1 MTSTLATIQL
11 AEVQRRT
18 IDILVYVDQVCRE
31 HHLKYTIYYGTLI
44 GLERHQGFIPWDD
57 DIDIV
62 MRRPDYERLLAIL
75 AKASR
80 YQLLSMNNRPHFR
93 YPFAKLVDKQT
104 RLVTKQLYA
113 PEDPLMGVFLD
124 IFPLDGLPSD
134 EAKRLAFYHETEQDR
149 LNMMDTVAPG
159 SYARSFTPWKAV
171 IKRVT
176 GYPRFRKVRAQGDD
190 DYWRKAYQAAAV
202 RYPITTAKYC
212 GYLEWISHD
221 WGVFPTSWF
230 DDDQYE
236 DVQFAGHTIMAI
248 AHRVD
253 FLHLRFGDYMQLPP
267 EAERVTHH
275 PYEFIMK

>member
-1 MTSTLATIQL
+1 MTFTLATIPL

-18 IDILVYVDQVCRE
+18 IDILVYVDQLCRE
-31 HHLKYTIYYGTLI
+31 HNLKYTIYYGTLI

-75 AKASR
+75 EKETR

-93 YPFAKLVDKQT
+93 YPFTKLVDKQT
-104 RLVTKQLYA
+104 RLVTKQIFA

-124 IFPLDGLPSD
+124 IFPLDGIPATD
-134 EAKRLAFYHETEQDR
+134 AERLAYYHETEQDR
-149 LNMMDTVAPG
+149 LNMMDTIAPG
-159 SYARSFTPWKAV
+159 SYARSFTPWKAWV
-171 IKRVT
+171 KRIT
-176 GYPRFRKVRAQGDD
+176 GFSRYRKVKAIGDD
-190 DYWRKAYQAAAV
+190 DYWRDQYQKAAL
-202 RYPITTAKYC
+202 RCPINESQYC

-221 WGVFPTSWF
+221 WGVFPTRWF

-248 AHRVD
+248 KHRVD
-253 FLHLRFGDYMQLPP
+253 FLHLRFGDYMQMPP
-267 EAERVTHH
+267 ESERVTHH
-275 PYEFIMK
+275 PYEFYLK

>member
-1 MTSTLATIQL
+1 MTFTLATIPL

-18 IDILVYVDQVCRE
+18 IDILVYVDQLCRE
-31 HHLKYTIYYGTLI
+31 HNLKYTIYYGTLI

-75 AKASR
+75 EHETR
-80 YQLLSMNNRPHFR
+80 YQLLSMHNRPHFR
-93 YPFAKLVDKQT
+93 YPFTKLVDKET
-104 RLVTKQLYA
+104 RLVTKQIFA

-124 IFPLDGLPSD
+124 IFPLDGIPATD
-134 EAKRLAFYHETEQDR
+134 AERLAYYQETEQDR
-149 LNMMDTVAPG
+149 LNMMDTIAPG
-159 SYARSFTPWKAV
+159 SYARSFTPWKAWV
-171 IKRVT
+171 KRVT
-176 GYPRFRKVRAQGDD
+176 GYSRYRKVKAIGDD
-190 DYWRKAYQAAAV
+190 DYWRDQYQTAAK
-202 RYPITTAKYC
+202 RYPINESQYC

-248 AHRVD
+248 KHRVD

-267 EAERVTHH
+267 ESERVTHH
-275 PYEFIMK
+275 PYEFYLK